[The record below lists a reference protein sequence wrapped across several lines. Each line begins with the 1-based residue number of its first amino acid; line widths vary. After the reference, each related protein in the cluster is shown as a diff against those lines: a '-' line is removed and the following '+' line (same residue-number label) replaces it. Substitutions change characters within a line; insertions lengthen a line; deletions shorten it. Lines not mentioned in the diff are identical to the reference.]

1 MSRLLADT
9 RTATLGASTEAAQR
23 RGLFHVDLLNE
34 QFIHVSAVVVFGVG
48 DRGFERLEDDA
59 GSALLRKA
67 QDVEGLVHGLTANQV
82 GHQTALLSRKANA
95 ANDCSSFHLITP

>member
-1 MSRLLADT
+1 MDSRFLRNEMLIGEEGLKKLA
-9 RTATLGASTEAAQR
+9 GAS
-23 RGLFHVDLLNE
+23 
-34 QFIHVSAVVVFGVG
+34 VVVFGVG

-59 GSALLRKA
+59 GSALLREA